1 MAEAFS
7 VDLARLAHIV
17 ERMGHYQEL
26 VDGMLGEVDS
36 AVKNLHSAWEGAA
49 SRAHADAHAEWRS
62 GADLMRDALRQLQSA
77 GSHAKKA
84 YDGAV
89 EANTTMWA

>member
-7 VDLARLAHIV
+7 VDLARLADIMA
-17 ERMGHYQEL
+17 RMAQYQQ
-26 VDGMLGEVDS
+26 VIDGMIGEVDS
-36 AVKNLHSAWEGAA
+36 AVENLHSTWEGAA
-49 SRAHADAHAEWRS
+49 SRAHADAHAEWKS

-84 YDGAV
+84 YDGAI
-89 EANTTMWA
+89 EANTSMWA